1 MLIRTKYPLLVS
13 AMALVLLLVCACN
26 PLPGVAKSSSGGG
39 SSSTGSSSLTPLQVL
54 KNSSTAMKQLK
65 SFHIAVQSTDNITSS
80 GSAQTLPASAATPVS
95 TMTPSNFNL
104 STSVSGS
111 GDEAPP
117 NQEQFQL
124 SINTMNMNTSMA
136 EIVLGDKVYVQ
147 NSQKKWYLLDKST
160 FQGMGSNPFS
170 SLTMDQ
176 NSLLALVMDTK
187 ITDHGDENLNGQSL
201 RHITAVL
208 DKDALRQLLT
218 SNPQLQ
224 GAQMQQALNKSMAQM
239 KSFSGSL
246 DVWIDETNFYVHR
259 TQIKISI
266 SMDSATAAGG
276 ASGGAATVSMNLN
289 STIDMS
295 KFNVPVTITPPTNAT
310 PTDNPGVLFGLG
322 NA

>member
-1 MLIRTKYPLLVS
+1 MLIRTKYPLLVP

-26 PLPGVAKSSSGGG
+26 PLPGAAQSGSGGG
-39 SSSTGSSSLTPLQVL
+39 SSTGSSSLTPLQVL

-80 GSAQTLPASAATPVS
+80 GSSQTLPASAATPTS

-124 SINTMNMNTSMA
+124 SMNVMNQNINMT

-147 NSQKKWYLLDKST
+147 NTQKKWYLLNKSAL
-160 FQGMGSNPFS
+160 QGFGSNPFS

-201 RHITAVL
+201 RHITADL
-208 DKDALRQLLT
+208 DKNALSQLLT
-218 SNPQLQ
+218 DSPQLQ
-224 GAQMQQALNKSMAQM
+224 GVQMQQALNKSMAQM
-239 KSFSGSL
+239 KSFSGSI

-259 TQIKISI
+259 TQFKISI
-266 SMDSATAAGG
+266 AMDSATAAGG
-276 ASGGAATVSMNLN
+276 TSGGTSTITMNLN
-289 STIDMS
+289 STIDLS
-295 KFNVPVTITPPTNAT
+295 RFNVPVTVTPPTDAIT
-310 PTDNPGVLFGLG
+310 TDNPGVMFGLG